1 MNYNKWILQFWL
13 LGGPEVLIPKR
24 VQVQFQIHGKRPNSL
39 TKRHLMLKC
48 VEFRMSPRGYGHSL
62 AELVSQL
69 ELASLPSPEN
79 NYHNQTHNQSW
90 AFHD

>member
-1 MNYNKWILQFWL
+1 
-13 LGGPEVLIPKR
+13 
-24 VQVQFQIHGKRPNSL
+24 
-39 TKRHLMLKC
+39 
-48 VEFRMSPRGYGHSL
+48 MSPRGYGHSL